1 MTRREYLMLTGSTL
15 LAAPKRP
22 RPNIVLIYA
31 DDLDADEL
39 GCTSDSP
46 TFPSYTRLKKLGSPS
61 LRPYDDPRMLTPN
74 IDSLARNGA
83 TFTRLYITSPLCTP
97 SRYSILTG
105 RYASRSAEFQRTF
118 PPGGPSNIVFNTS
131 LGREE
136 TNVAKSLHELG
147 YATGVV
153 GKWHN
158 FLKGPLSDEVD
169 KEIPENADI
178 RDQGV
183 ARRVRDKYELALSTI
198 REGYGFDFVDRIN
211 IGNTERYNP
220 KSIRGQNL
228 EWHLEG
234 ALDFLRQYHN
244 RPFFLYFPIPVPHGQ
259 YFDLHQLDPLATVA
273 GMLDKAPE
281 VQPSRESI
289 FKRLDAAG
297 IKDPRNAMATWMDD
311 AVGEVLKALDKY
323 KVADNTI
330 VFFISDNPSRGK
342 NSLYE
347 GARVPAMV
355 RWPGVVKA
363 GSTVNSLCAQLD
375 LPATLIEAAGGR
387 VPADMQQDGRSFLP
401 QMTGRPEPADWRKE
415 LLLEV
420 HNTRGVVNRRW
431 KYIANRAPASVLE
444 RMKTDAEKA
453 AAAGRPRTIGW
464 SGGSMHFNALI
475 DFPGYFAPDQLYDLE
490 NDLYE
495 QRNLAGEKSHA
506 ATLAQMRRSLSRVL
520 APLPHTFGEFKTS

>member
-1 MTRREYLMLTGSTL
+1 MTRREYLAVTGSAL
-15 LAAPKRP
+15 LAQPKPP

-31 DDLDADEL
+31 DDLDADEI
-39 GCTSDSP
+39 GCTHDSP
-46 TFPSYTRLKKLGSPS
+46 AFPSYTRRKRLGMPS

-74 IDSLARNGA
+74 IDGLARDGA
-83 TFTRLYITSPLCTP
+83 TFTRLYIASPLCTP

-105 RYASRSAEFQRTF
+105 RHASRSAEFQRVF
-118 PPGGPSNIVFNTS
+118 PPGGPSSIVFNTS
-131 LGREE
+131 LGPEE
-136 TNVAKSLHELG
+136 TNVAKSLRELG

-158 FLKGPLSDEVD
+158 FLKGPLTDEVD
-169 KEIPENADI
+169 REIPENADI
-178 RDQGV
+178 RDPGV
-183 ARRVRDKYELALSTI
+183 ARRVRERYELALKTI

-211 IGNTERYNP
+211 LGNTERYNP
-220 KSIRGQNL
+220 ASIRGQNM

-234 ALDFLRQYHN
+234 ALNFLKQHHKQ
-244 RPFFLYFPIPVPHGQ
+244 PFFLYFPLPVPHGQ
-259 YFDLHQLDPLATVA
+259 YFDLRQLNPLATMA

-311 AVGEVLKALDKY
+311 SVGELLKALDAY

-347 GARVPAMV
+347 GARVPALV
-355 RWPGVVKA
+355 RWPGVVKP
-363 GSTVNSLCAQLD
+363 GTTVDSLCTNMD

-387 VPADMQQDGRSFLP
+387 APADMRQDGRSFLP
-401 QMTGRPEPADWRKE
+401 QMTGRREPSDWRKE
-415 LLLEV
+415 VLLEV

-431 KYIANRAPASVLE
+431 KYIANRAPEPVLQ
-444 RMKTDAEKA
+444 RMKEDAEKA
-453 AAAGRPRTIGW
+453 AAEGRPRTVGW
-464 SGGSMHFNALI
+464 SGGRMHFNALI

-495 QRNLAGEKSHA
+495 QRNLAGDKRHA
-506 ATLAQMRRSLSRVL
+506 ATLAAMRKSLSRAL
-520 APLPHTFGEFKTS
+520 APLPHTFGEFKKT